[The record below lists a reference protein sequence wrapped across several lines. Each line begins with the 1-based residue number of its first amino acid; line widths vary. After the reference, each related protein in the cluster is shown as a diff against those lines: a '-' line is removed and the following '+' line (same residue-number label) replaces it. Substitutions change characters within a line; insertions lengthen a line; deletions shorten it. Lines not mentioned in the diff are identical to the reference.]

1 MGLCL
6 RVMTNLSD
14 VSEVQAETEAPIV
27 DDGGQ
32 GVVEATEVAPEAT
45 PAFDEADFLDTS
57 EIGDRMVRLI
67 VDGEEVVVPLSE
79 ALSGYNSQAA
89 STKRFQ
95 EASTLKQEAEASRR
109 EAEQAVNLARAVSN
123 DPGMTMKVLASQA
136 GLTVEQFLN
145 LTPNQQQNIAEATEV
160 EPEFSDPLERALYQ
174 ERQARLALEQR
185 IGAQEEMYASQ
196 QADARIAQ
204 SIGALQSQYGAT
216 PEDAKYVIRQA
227 YEMRVGPE
235 MFPMIYQSQMY
246 QKSQATNSAQAE
258 AAASGVAETAQRQQ
272 AAAQASNAIS
282 TGTGV
287 VGTAPAQVVQPM
299 TAEEAIRSTL
309 EQLGVR

>member
-32 GVVEATEVAPEAT
+32 GVVEATEEATEAT
-45 PAFDEADFLDTS
+45 PAFDEADLLDTS
-57 EIGDRMVRLI
+57 EIGDRMVRLT

-95 EASTLKQEAEASRR
+95 EAATLKQEAEASRR

-160 EPEFSDPLERALYQ
+160 EPEFSDPLEKALYQ
-174 ERQARLALEQR
+174 ERQARIALEQR
-185 IGAQEEMYASQ
+185 ISAQEEVYANQ
-196 QADARIAQ
+196 QADARISQ

-216 PEDAKYVIRQA
+216 PEDARSVIRQA

-258 AAASGVAETAQRQQ
+258 ATAAGVAETAQRQQ

>member
-32 GVVEATEVAPEAT
+32 GVVEATEEATEAT
-45 PAFDEADFLDTS
+45 PAFDEADLLDTS
-57 EIGDRMVRLI
+57 EIGDRMVRLT

-95 EASTLKQEAEASRR
+95 EAATLKQEAEASRR

-160 EPEFSDPLERALYQ
+160 EPEFSDPLEKALYQ
-174 ERQARLALEQR
+174 ERQARIALEQR
-185 IGAQEEMYASQ
+185 ISAQEEVYANQ
-196 QADARIAQ
+196 QADARISQ

-216 PEDAKYVIRQA
+216 PEDARSVVRQA

-258 AAASGVAETAQRQQ
+258 AAASGVAETAQRKQ

>member
-32 GVVEATEVAPEAT
+32 GVVEATEEATEAT
-45 PAFDEADFLDTS
+45 PAFDEADLLDTS
-57 EIGDRMVRLI
+57 EIGDRMVRLT

-95 EASTLKQEAEASRR
+95 EAATLKQEAEASRR

>member
-1 MGLCL
+1 MGLCFW
-6 RVMTNLSD
+6 VMTNLSD

-32 GVVEATEVAPEAT
+32 GVVEATEEATEAT

-57 EIGDRMVRLI
+57 EIGDRMVRLT

-89 STKRFQ
+89 TKRFQ

-160 EPEFSDPLERALYQ
+160 EPEFSDPLEKALYQ
-174 ERQARLALEQR
+174 ERQARIALEQR
-185 IGAQEEMYASQ
+185 IGAQEEMYANQ
-196 QADARIAQ
+196 QADARISQ

-216 PEDAKYVIRQA
+216 PEDARSVVRQA

-258 AAASGVAETAQRQQ
+258 ASATAAAETARRQQ
-272 AAAQASNAIS
+272 AASQASNAIS

-309 EQLGVR
+309 EQLGVK